1 MPTFFFSFAYCTVCG
16 TSPTRDQTHAPCI
29 GSTDHQGSPISLYS
43 LRHSGSWLLL
53 LRALSWPWTFL
64 PLKSCIQTFRSL
76 ATAFSWLHCVKTLAS
91 SLSHLIASLASS
103 SSLAPTAHHCSH
115 SPAHSFFAF
124 GSSYTCLPTSD
135 PRQPTA
141 HREAQPFRRNPH
153 IVSTAALCARRLG
166 PQPGLPCAL
175 VSRLPSC
182 SAAASDHLASQTP
195 TLPLFSASVWHLA
208 LCS

>member
-1 MPTFFFSFAYCTVCG
+1 M
-16 TSPTRDQTHAPCI
+16 
-29 GSTDHQGSPISLYS
+29 
-43 LRHSGSWLLL
+43 
-53 LRALSWPWTFL
+53 
-64 PLKSCIQTFRSL
+64 
-76 ATAFSWLHCVKTLAS
+76 KTLAS

-166 PQPGLPCAL
+166 PQPGLPCANVIRNSHLMVQGRQEGPQLSGLHITCNHLQWELL
-175 VSRLPSC
+175 VSTNVVTALTPAGRVKWPFCGDIPFAC
-182 SAAASDHLASQTP
+182 SFHLNSQG
-195 TLPLFSASVWHLA
+195 VH
-208 LCS
+208 